1 MTRRRHPRLW
11 TPVLAGV
18 IGSAVSLAIG
28 FGQGQPAAIVV
39 GLSVTA
45 LVVAVLYVVSGQE
58 SDVGAIVGSRTDER
72 QALVRLKASRLSSV
86 VAVLAAVLACVIA
99 ATLGTTY
106 WPFEVLYL
114 VTGAAYLVG
123 LGIYGTATETDP
135 VGPASGTGPA
145 EL

>member
-1 MTRRRHPRLW
+1 MTHRRHPRLW
-11 TPVLAGV
+11 APVLAGA

-28 FGQGQPAAIVV
+28 FGQGQPAAIVI

-45 LVVAVLYVVSGQE
+45 LVVVVFYVVSGQD
-58 SDVGAIVGSRTDER
+58 SDVGAVLGSRPDER
-72 QALVRLKASRLSSV
+72 QALVRLKAARLSSA

-99 ATLGTTY
+99 AALGTTY

-123 LGIYGTATETDP
+123 LGVYGAASETDA
-135 VGPASGTGPA
+135 VGPADGVERA